1 MFTICPK
8 TLEHWSLASVRSL
21 ERNNQ
26 YALDRNSLFGKSST
40 TLASQLLCHPLSLY
54 SAILLALPI
63 EWCEQRFNWR
73 VRQLVRRLLAN
84 DQTTKGYFRVP
95 VQRNSENFRSRR
107 RGAQFDLGVLSCYR
121 LSYMWWPRWR
131 IASDYETWIYNTT
144 HLHVLVLV
152 KYADFFAL
160 FVLIWAAYL
169 YCIVY
174 AVSDCHCVCEFDL
187 GLNSKP
193 NSDAVTGDHEVLHYV
208 YSRVNY
214 VTHYYNKYSL
224 MRYAL
229 TLGVSKVRQI
239 EDS

>member
-21 ERNNQ
+21 ERNDQ

-73 VRQLVRRLLAN
+73 VRQLVRCLLAN

-160 FVLIWAAYL
+160 FVLIWAVYL
-169 YCIVY
+169 Y
-174 AVSDCHCVCEFDL
+174 SVCCL
-187 GLNSKP
+187 WLSLCLWVWPRVKLK
-193 NSDAVTGDHEVLHYV
+193 AQLRRGDWR
-208 YSRVNY
+208 SR
-214 VTHYYNKYSL
+214 S
-224 MRYAL
+224 L
-229 TLGVSKVRQI
+229 TLCLFAS
-239 EDS
+239 ELCNTLL